1 MGYILSEVREHPSSA
16 NVLLFESMVL
26 LRIVY
31 EYYAFKLL
39 RVQQL
44 LFAIENCVGTQQCN
58 GFVHHIHT
66 STTIQQPTTYG
77 FHYVRVEC
85 NSFFTR
91 LPRCR
96 LLFYLV
102 FYLDNFVFTVLV
114 T

>member
-1 MGYILSEVREHPSSA
+1 MGYILSEVRELPSSA

-58 GFVHHIHT
+58 GFVHHIHFYYN
-66 STTIQQPTTYG
+66 STTYG
-77 FHYVRVEC
+77 F
-85 NSFFTR
+85 TQ
-91 LPRCR
+91 
-96 LLFYLV
+96 LFINLMNNRIS
-102 FYLDNFVFTVLV
+102 LRKSGM
-114 T
+114 